1 MSDVVASL
9 REAIPCA
16 LCEIA
21 SVASLPRNDRKI
33 LFMKHLGNVLYV
45 TTPEAYLSLDGENI
59 LILKDE
65 NTSTRLPLHN
75 LENIVCF
82 TYQGA
87 SPALM
92 GACAERNIG
101 LCFLTPNGRFQARVT
116 GKVRGNVLLRKKQ
129 YDISEKEADSIPI
142 AASFLLG
149 KISNCRKV
157 IDRAIRDHSMLVDV
171 KSLTGASNFLKETLK
186 AIPSCKSI
194 DDLMGFEGSAAKI
207 YFGVF
212 DQLILHQREAFF
224 FKERSRRPPL
234 DNMNSLLSFL
244 YTLLTNDVASTLET
258 VGLDPYVG
266 FLHQDRPGRPSL
278 ALDLME
284 EFRAVIVDRLALS
297 LVNRKQITG
306 KGFTQKESGGILMDD
321 DTRKAVLTAWQER
334 KKEEIIHPYLKE
346 RVPFGLIPHV
356 QAMLLARYLR
366 GDLDA
371 YPPFFWS

>member
-1 MSDVVASL
+1 MFFSPVSKPPI
-9 REAIPCA
+9 E
-16 LCEIA
+16 
-21 SVASLPRNDRKI
+21 NM
-33 LFMKHLGNVLYV
+33 MKKLANVLYV
-45 TTPEAYLSLDGENI
+45 TTPEAYLSLDGENVVI
-59 LILKDE
+59 KKDE
-65 NTSTRLPLHN
+65 HSSTRLPLHN

-82 TYQGA
+82 NYLGA

-92 GACAERNIG
+92 GACAERNVG
-101 LCFLTPNGRFQARVT
+101 LCFLTPNGRFQARIT

-129 YDISEKEADSIPI
+129 YEVSENNDASVPI

-149 KISNCRKV
+149 KIANCRKV
-157 IDRAIRDHSMLVDV
+157 LERALRDHAMLVDAE
-171 KSLTGASNFLKETLK
+171 SLTGASNFLKETLK
-186 AIPSCKSI
+186 AIQSCKSVG
-194 DDLMGFEGSAAKI
+194 DLMGFEGSAAKI

-212 DQLILHQREAFF
+212 DHLILQQRDDFI

-244 YTLLTNDVASTLET
+244 YTLLTNDVASALEG

-284 EFRAVIVDRLALS
+284 ELRPVFADRLALS
-297 LVNRKQITG
+297 LVNRKQVTG
-306 KGFTQKESGGILMDD
+306 EGFTQKESGGILMDD
-321 DTRKAVLTAWQER
+321 ETRKTVLSAWQER
-334 KKEEIIHPYLKE
+334 KKEEILHPYLKE
-346 RVPFGLIPHV
+346 RIPFGLIPHV
-356 QAMLLARYLR
+356 QAMLLARFLR

>member
-1 MSDVVASL
+1 
-9 REAIPCA
+9 
-16 LCEIA
+16 
-21 SVASLPRNDRKI
+21 
-33 LFMKHLGNVLYV
+33 MKKLGNVLYI
-45 TTPEAYLSLDGENI
+45 TTPEAYLTLDGENI
-59 LILKDE
+59 VVKKEKDE
-65 NTSTRLPLHN
+65 ETSTRLPLHN

-82 TYQGA
+82 TWQGA

-92 GACAERNIG
+92 GACADRNIG
-101 LCFLTPNGRFQARVT
+101 LCFLTPNGRFQARVK

-129 YDISEKEADSIPI
+129 FEVSEKEAQSVPI

-149 KISNCRKV
+149 KISNCRRV
-157 IDRAIRDHSMLVDV
+157 LDRAIRDHSMLVDV
-171 KSLTGASNFLKETLK
+171 ESLTGASNFMRETLK
-186 AIPSCKSI
+186 AIPTCKSA

-212 DQLILHQREAFF
+212 DQLILQQREDFF

-244 YTLLTNDVASTLET
+244 YTLLTNESASALET

-284 EFRAVIVDRLALS
+284 ELRPVLVDRLALS

-334 KKEEIIHPYLKE
+334 KKEEILHPYLKE
-346 RVPFGLIPHV
+346 HVPFGLIPYI
-356 QAMLLARYLR
+356 QAMLLARHLR

-371 YPPFFWS
+371 YPPFFWN

>member
-1 MSDVVASL
+1 
-9 REAIPCA
+9 
-16 LCEIA
+16 
-21 SVASLPRNDRKI
+21 
-33 LFMKHLGNVLYV
+33 MKKLGNVLYI
-45 TTPEAYLSLDGENI
+45 TTPEVYLTLDGENI
-59 LILKDE
+59 VVKKDE
-65 NTSTRLPLHN
+65 NISTRLPLHN

-82 TYQGA
+82 TWQGA

-92 GACAERNIG
+92 GACADRNIG

-116 GKVRGNVLLRKKQ
+116 GKVKGNVLLRKKQ
-129 YDISEKEADSIPI
+129 YDVSEKEEESLPVAT
-142 AASFLLG
+142 SFLLG
-149 KISNCRKV
+149 KIFNSRKV
-157 IDRAIRDHSMLVDV
+157 LERAIRDHSMLVDIP
-171 KSLTGASNFLKETLK
+171 SLMGASNFLKETFK
-186 AIPSCKSI
+186 AMPSCKSI
-194 DDLMGFEGSAAKI
+194 GDLMGFEGSAAKI

-212 DQLILHQREAFF
+212 DHLILQQRDEFF

-244 YTLLTNDVASTLET
+244 YTLLTNDVASSLEA

-278 ALDLME
+278 ALDVME
-284 EFRAVIVDRLALS
+284 ELRPIFADRLALS
-297 LVNRKQITG
+297 LVNRKQIIS

-321 DTRKAVLTAWQER
+321 DTRKVVLTAWQER
-334 KKEEIIHPYLKE
+334 KKEEIVHPYLKE
-346 RVPFGLIPHV
+346 RVPFGLIPHI